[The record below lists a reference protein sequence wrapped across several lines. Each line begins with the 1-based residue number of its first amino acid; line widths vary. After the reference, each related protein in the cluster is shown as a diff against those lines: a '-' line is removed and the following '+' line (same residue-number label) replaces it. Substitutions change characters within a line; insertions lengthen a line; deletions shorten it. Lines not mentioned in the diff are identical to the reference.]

1 MLRNFKPN
9 TAGLT
14 LAPLLK
20 CGQRFING
28 AIQLGM
34 GALASFA
41 VGVFVKDSMIP
52 MVVIMTTT
60 TLAAFY
66 FTDWEKNIKKLLQLL
81 KNKMQ

>member
-20 CGQRFING
+20 CGQRFSING
-28 AIQLGM
+28 SYS
-34 GALASFA
+34 ALVASFA

-60 TLAAFY
+60 TLAAFL
-66 FTDWEKNIKKLLQLL
+66 ILQIG
-81 KNKMQ
+81 KRT